1 MEVNIK
7 DITGNWDHGVVLD
20 KHSKFSV
27 VTGQNEWGHNIYDT
41 TRTEVGE
48 AVYQLKYKSDWT
60 QVQPL
65 AKYLYAKAYPGV
77 QGPMM

>member
-7 DITGNWDHGVVLD
+7 DITGNWDRGVVLD

-48 AVYQLKYKSDWT
+48 VTCPHD
-60 QVQPL
+60 
-65 AKYLYAKAYPGV
+65 
-77 QGPMM
+77 